1 MKDTNLQQKSY
12 LMMKYLAAFP
22 PKQNKI
28 KMTTINIIVKF
39 SQSNKIRKIIKKY
52 KY

>member
-28 KMTTINIIVKF
+28 KTTTFNITFKF
-39 SQSNKIRKIIKKY
+39 SQSNKKNN
-52 KY
+52 